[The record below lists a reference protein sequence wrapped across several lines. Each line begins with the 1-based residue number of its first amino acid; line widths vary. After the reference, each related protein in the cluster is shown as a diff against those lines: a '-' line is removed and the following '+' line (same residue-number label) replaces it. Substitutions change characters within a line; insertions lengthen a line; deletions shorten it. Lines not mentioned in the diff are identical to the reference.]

1 MAQLSTSQKKQKKT
15 FIVLLVAIVVVLA
28 AIAYIVYGVATSHS
42 SLFEDQKF
50 AAAIAKDL
58 GTAPAF
64 LKESDLAAVKYLGV
78 SYDGSETVQVIT
90 GGDEFVDKYSEY
102 LAKDEAGEDVS
113 SYDFSDLVKGT
124 TYTYKGDQAPKL
136 DELKYFTGVRHV
148 EISGINVTDSS
159 VFEGMTEIE
168 RGSFTSCGLTE
179 VAGFAGLDGE
189 KLVKLVLNGNSV
201 EDWSPLDA
209 LCR

>member
-78 SYDGSETVQVIT
+78 SYDGSETVQ
-90 GGDEFVDKYSEY
+90 GHH
-102 LAKDEAGEDVS
+102 
-113 SYDFSDLVKGT
+113 
-124 TYTYKGDQAPKL
+124 
-136 DELKYFTGVRHV
+136 R
-148 EISGINVTDSS
+148 
-159 VFEGMTEIE
+159 
-168 RGSFTSCGLTE
+168 R
-179 VAGFAGLDGE
+179 
-189 KLVKLVLNGNSV
+189 
-201 EDWSPLDA
+201 
-209 LCR
+209 